1 MSLLTP
7 IKVPVKVYKWDDVG
21 APRLDKTAGCMMTI
35 FKACLVT
42 GYGTKESAGW
52 TMPFGDTSTG
62 VKVFRPP
69 VTVDTDFYLRC
80 SADTGEEMTA
90 QVYLDMT
97 DANTGGMKFQ
107 CDTPFK
113 YGFSGISTKWI
124 VIACSNGF
132 WFFTEGSAARL
143 PVELRGIF
151 FYCCNAMPVSATNV
165 PIVLHHTGG
174 SWGIADTDR
183 YPINHVSGGG
193 GYVPAKVLLETI
205 VYSVVPS
212 SFFSGSGISSSEIA
226 VTQFSL
232 NVNSKIF
239 LLPAYGSSRNDSHNR
254 TVVQDHLGRNL
265 ISHST
270 GLNGNNNIY
279 IPTDYWVI

>member
-1 MSLLTP
+1 MSLFTP
-7 IKVPVKVYKWDDVG
+7 ERVPVKVYKWDDAG
-21 APRLDKTAGCMMTI
+21 APALDRTAGCMLTI

-42 GYGTKESAGW
+42 GYATKAGAGW
-52 TMPFGDTSTG
+52 TMPFEDTSTG

-69 VTVDTDFYLRC
+69 VTADTDFYLRC
-80 SADTGEEMTA
+80 SADTGQEMAA

-97 DANTGGMKFQ
+97 NANTGDMKLQ

-113 YGFSGISTKWI
+113 YGFSGISIKWI

-132 WFFTEGSAARL
+132 WFFTEGTPDRL
-143 PVELRGIF
+143 PIELRGIF
-151 FYCCNAMPVSATNV
+151 FYCGNATPVSATNV

-174 SWGIADTDR
+174 SWGMNDTDR
-183 YPINHVSGGG
+183 YPINHLTGGG
-193 GYVPAKVLLETI
+193 GYVSARVLSENI
-205 VYSVVPS
+205 VYNVVPS
-212 SFFSGSGISSSEIA
+212 SFLSGSEISSSEIA
-226 VTQFSL
+226 IIQFSL
-232 NVNSKIF
+232 NINSKLF
-239 LLPAYGSSRNDSHNR
+239 LLPAYGSSRNDSPNK

-270 GLNGNNNIY
+270 GLNRNNNIY